1 MTRISHEIQI
11 DAAKDDVWAAIAD
24 LGAIQDFH
32 PGVKKSY
39 YTTEQESGVG
49 ASRHCDLKPF
59 GSVEERATEWKE
71 GESLALEIYD
81 GEKTPPF
88 KSAIAHISVEE
99 NADGT
104 IARFALEYEL
114 KFGLLGRLMDRFM
127 VKRQFDKVVPAI
139 LSGLKRHMERGA
151 RSNGNGK
158 PIRKELNHG

>member
-71 GESLALEIYD
+71 GESLALE
-81 GEKTPPF
+81 
-88 KSAIAHISVEE
+88 
-99 NADGT
+99 
-104 IARFALEYEL
+104 YEL

-127 VKRQFDKVVPAI
+127 VKRRFDKVVPAV

-158 PIRKELNHG
+158 PIRKELNHV

>member
-71 GESLALEIYD
+71 GESLALE
-81 GEKTPPF
+81 
-88 KSAIAHISVEE
+88 
-99 NADGT
+99 
-104 IARFALEYEL
+104 YEL

-127 VKRQFDKVVPAI
+127 VKRRFDKVVPAV

-151 RSNGNGK
+151 RSDGNGK
-158 PIRKELNHG
+158 PIRKELNHV